1 MKIWIVGD
9 IEYNSGKGSF
19 ILLKISV
26 LVNA

>member
-1 MKIWIVGD
+1 MKIWIVGY
-9 IEYNSGKGSF
+9 IEYNSGKGYF